1 MQVTTNFEV
10 AENLAPYLQAQL
22 TTGQYLTIN
31 DYIQA
36 LVEEDLTHKADLET
50 KLLESL
56 DSGPGTPMTQDDWD
70 YIRATVRQNLSQAN
84 LNA

>member
-10 AENLAPYLQAQL
+10 PENLAPYFQAQI
-22 TTGQYLTIN
+22 TTGQYLTVS

-36 LVEEDLTHKADLET
+36 LVEADLIHKAQLET
-50 KLLESL
+50 KLLEAL
-56 DSGPGTPMTQDDWD
+56 DSSATPMTDDDWA
-70 YIRATVRQNLSQAN
+70 YIRTQVRQNLSQSN